1 MPALSKGWYGS
12 GFFGLF
18 DFGAVGCFGVF
29 MEWELRIFGSSV
41 IVFGEDVGNAVIYC
55 EATGA
60 VVVIP
65 FEADSGKAGAGPV
78 LCDIL
83 VFLENAA

>member
-1 MPALSKGWYGS
+1 M
-12 GFFGLF
+12 
-18 DFGAVGCFGVF
+18 
-29 MEWELRIFGSSV
+29 